1 MEPIELLGQPLSVA
15 RGILGERLL
24 AVQITGC
31 LGQSLGE
38 DEHQL
43 RVVRVRQSPTGCMLT
58 VVLPPVLAE
67 GL

>member
-1 MEPIELLGQPLSVA
+1 MEPTKLLGQPLSVA
-15 RGILGERLL
+15 RDILGERLL

-31 LGQSLGE
+31 PAQSLGE
-38 DEHQL
+38 DGHQL
-43 RVVRVRQSPTGCMLT
+43 RVVRVRQSPTGCILT